1 MTLIVASHAIVRS
14 FLSPSDPCATSNLG
28 QLTENAIPNVAQA
41 RYLGQCNKLPSG
53 QRSTHSKENSTTGES
68 VVSRPSI
75 PVPSSPTMKTLKL
88 IRSDAIVPAR
98 LIVRAMTSL
107 DRVVVLST
115 GAYIVRLAHSG
126 SFLHVTSLI
135 ASVESGPTTNGRRH
149 RNLDNYL
156 LQITRKLQ
164 LFFVFS
170 SRRRANTTHILRG
183 G

>member
-1 MTLIVASHAIVRS
+1 MTLIVAIHAIVRS
-14 FLSPSDPCATSNLG
+14 FLSSSDPCAASNLG

-53 QRSTHSKENSTTGES
+53 DRSMHSKENSTTGES

-88 IRSDAIVPAR
+88 IRSDAIVAAR
-98 LIVRAMTSL
+98 LIMRAVTIC

-126 SFLHVTSLI
+126 SFLHAIRLI
-135 ASVESGPTTNGRRH
+135 ATTNGRRRTSH
-149 RNLDNYL
+149 AVAHVRSDSIY
-156 LQITRKLQ
+156 
-164 LFFVFS
+164 
-170 SRRRANTTHILRG
+170 
-183 G
+183 

>member
-1 MTLIVASHAIVRS
+1 MTLIVDIHAIVRS
-14 FLSPSDPCATSNLG
+14 FLSSSDPCAASNLG

-53 QRSTHSKENSTTGES
+53 DRSMHSKENSTTGES

-88 IRSDAIVPAR
+88 IRSDAIVAAR
-98 LIVRAMTSL
+98 LIMRAVTIC

-126 SFLHVTSLI
+126 SCEVGFYILKNASCAEPSSLWRMHPCTPPPSHKQTKAQKLHKCR
-135 ASVESGPTTNGRRH
+135 SVSVVE
-149 RNLDNYL
+149 
-156 LQITRKLQ
+156 
-164 LFFVFS
+164 
-170 SRRRANTTHILRG
+170 
-183 G
+183 